1 MKIENME
8 AYIKG
13 AIGELPFAHAPSSW
27 MDTGIEALQ
36 DGFERPAGEYE
47 TSAAVRSYAMG
58 EIDFHNVII
67 IPHNMLKGERP
78 VHFLDRVRE
87 EQIEL
92 KQLRAKMA
100 KATKTLKRLEDLGR
114 IGSLH

>member
-13 AIGELPFAHAPSSW
+13 AIGELPLAHAPSSW

-36 DGFERPAGEYE
+36 DGLERPAGEYE

-67 IPHNMLKGERP
+67 IPHDMLKKGERP
-78 VHFLDRVRE
+78 AHFLDRVKE
-87 EQIEL
+87 EQAEL
-92 KQLRAKMA
+92 KQLRAKI
-100 KATKTLKRLEDLGR
+100 KRIEKQCAA
-114 IGSLH
+114 